1 MTQLQQNIELPQDIA
16 VLIPTLNNLEML
28 KKVLAA
34 LFDQRLLPKEIVIS
48 DSSSNNEIQEFVKTM
63 STEIQISYVRAGRAY
78 KFDKLLLKIKDL
90 FSWRSSS
97 DSRYFGRAYPYE
109 ATNLAINHTSCS
121 WVAFLDAGTIPIQS
135 WLEDYWS
142 FINTEKV
149 DVVFGN
155 TMYLASTKFQ
165 KTLRACT
172 YGAIGHETAPGTLMS
187 SENFRKDKIIEGV
200 RSGGDV
206 EWKQR
211 LKTKYK
217 CLTPEKNYLVY
228 DYLPTNIFSCTLKF
242 FFYQLHSAR
251 LDIQNQ
257 VKDIYLSLVLI
268 FSVILVPKWNAF
280 VGWEN
285 SPLFIPHITKI
296 YLISL
301 SLVFLA
307 SFIFYKGI
315 LKKLIHKPFAFK
327 SSQYIFFI
335 ALFYIFFRWNAVMA
349 GWVEESVWYVPNITK
364 IFLLSI
370 LALSFC
376 YRGLYFPLKNK
387 IPHTYLFPVNW
398 LYVAFVGLYLDLV
411 KSPGYILGSIFKA
424 LNFKNLIKR
433 KYPSKQSED
442 Y

>member
-1 MTQLQQNIELPQDIA
+1 MTQLQKNTKLPRDIA
-16 VLIPTLNNLEML
+16 VLIPTLNNLAML
-28 KKVLAA
+28 KQVLTA
-34 LFDQRLLPKEIVIS
+34 LFDQTLLPLEIVIS
-48 DSSSNNEIQEFVKTM
+48 DSSSNDEIQEFVETL
-63 STEIQISYVRAGRAY
+63 SSEINISYIRAGRAY
-78 KFDKLLLKIKDL
+78 KFDKLLFKIKNL
-90 FSWRSSS
+90 FSWIESSNS
-97 DSRYFGRAYPYE
+97 NYSGRAYPYE

-121 WVAFLDAGTIPIQS
+121 WVAFLDAGTLPTQS
-135 WLEDYWS
+135 WLEDYWNLVS
-142 FINTEKV
+142 TDKV
-149 DVVFGN
+149 DIVFGN

-165 KTLRACT
+165 KILRACT
-172 YGAIGHETAPGTLMS
+172 YGEIGHETAPGTLMS
-187 SENFRKDKIIEGV
+187 SDNFRRDKIIEGV

-217 CLTPEKNYLVY
+217 YLTPEKHYLFY
-228 DYLPTNIFSCTLKF
+228 DHLPTNILSCTPKF

-268 FSVILVPKWNAF
+268 FSVILIPKWNAF

-301 SLVFLA
+301 SLVFLL

-315 LKKLIHKPFAFK
+315 LRKLIYKPFAFR
-327 SSQYIFFI
+327 SSKYIFFI

-349 GWVEESVWYVPNITK
+349 GWVEESVWYIPNITK

-370 LALSFC
+370 FAASFI
-376 YRGLYFPLKNK
+376 YRGLYFPLKHK
-387 IPHTYLFPVNW
+387 ISHAYLFPLNW
-398 LYVAFVGLYLDLV
+398 LYVALVGLYLDV
-411 KSPGYILGSIFKA
+411 IKSPGYILGSILKA
-424 LNFKNLIKR
+424 LNLKALIKY
-433 KYPSKQSED
+433 KYSKK
-442 Y
+442 